1 MSPGQSS
8 RALRVV
14 QWSTGNIGSRSLR
27 TVIEH
32 PRLDLVGVHVHS
44 PEKAGRDAGELSGL
58 DPIGVVATTSI
69 DDVLALKPD
78 CVLYMARSTD
88 LEDVCR
94 LLAAGINIV
103 TTRGD
108 FHFPDHMD
116 PEVRSRVE
124 EACRQGGTSIHSTGS
139 SPGFISEA
147 LPLVLT
153 SLQRRLD
160 RVVID
165 EFADMSRR
173 DSPAMIFEIMGYG
186 QPASVFDEGRLDML
200 RDSFAGSLYLVA
212 EALSMPLDEVTAIG
226 EFAMAKETI
235 KIAAG
240 TIQAGTVAAQRI
252 TVSGIRNGST
262 LLQFR
267 ANWARVTSTSTGNC
281 ARTAGGFKS
290 PETPHSTS
298 RFAFPFRSRTIP
310 RSCRA

>member
-1 MSPGQSS
+1 LITTSSASILGRADEPKGSHMSPGQSG

-94 LLAAGINIV
+94 LLASGINIV

-160 RVVID
+160 RVIID

-212 EALSMPLDEVTAIG
+212 EALSMPLDEVSAVG

-267 ANWARVTSTSTGNC
+267 A
-281 ARTAGGFKS
+281 
-290 PETPHSTS
+290 
-298 RFAFPFRSRTIP
+298 
-310 RSCRA
+310 